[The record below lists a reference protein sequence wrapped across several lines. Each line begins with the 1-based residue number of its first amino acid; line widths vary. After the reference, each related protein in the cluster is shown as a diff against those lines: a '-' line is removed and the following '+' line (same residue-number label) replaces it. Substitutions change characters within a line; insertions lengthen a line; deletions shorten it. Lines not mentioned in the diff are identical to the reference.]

1 MSSINIC
8 VNNEE
13 REYYLEDGSSGI
25 VLENIVKDI
34 DSKFK
39 GYITLAN
46 INNKLREL
54 SYEVKE
60 DCNIEFLDTT
70 NADGSR
76 VYARTMS
83 FIFIM
88 ACNELFNK
96 ARVTIEHSLS
106 KGLYCE
112 VHKDTK
118 LQNFDL
124 ENIKN
129 KMQDIIDKNYKIE
142 KISTTKSNAI
152 KIFEDH
158 GMYEKAELLRYK
170 EYDDVKIYKCNNYIN
185 HFYGH
190 MLPSTGYIKTFDL
203 KQYKNGVILLG
214 PSEFDKTKVIKYVPQ
229 PKLADIYR
237 EAEEWAK
244 VIDVDKVITLNKVI
258 ENNQYGEVI
267 RMVEALHEKKLSQIA
282 DMIKE
287 QKKRVVLIAAP
298 SSSGKTSF
306 ANRLCI
312 HLKVNG
318 LTPITI
324 SLDDYFLNREDTP
337 LDEFGKYD
345 FESIYAIDLERFNS
359 DLKNLLNGK
368 EVSLPKFNFK
378 TGKREENHKKL
389 KIKENQPIILEG
401 IHGLNPILTSSI
413 PDEDKFKIYISALT
427 QINLDD
433 YNRIPTTDLRLIRRM
448 VRDHN
453 FRGYSA
459 KHTIMNW
466 DSVRRGEKINIFP
479 YQEEA
484 DIIFNSAC
492 VYELAVLKKYAKP
505 LLEEIKSDDE
515 AYIEA
520 NRLLKFLQ
528 YFIELEDI
536 SDIPSTSILREF
548 IGGSKIVD

>member
-1 MSSINIC
+1 MSIINIC
-8 VNNEE
+8 INNVN
-13 REYYLEDGSSGI
+13 REYYLEEGSSGI

-34 DSKFK
+34 ESEYK

-54 SYEVKE
+54 SYKVKE
-60 DCNIEFLDTT
+60 DCNIKFIDTT

-76 VYARTMS
+76 VYSRTMS

-88 ACNELFNK
+88 ACNELFDK

-106 KGLYCE
+106 RGLYCE
-112 VHKDTK
+112 VHTNAK
-118 LQNFDL
+118 LQDFDL
-124 ENIKN
+124 KNIKN
-129 KMQDIIDKNYKIE
+129 KMQYIIDKNYKIE

-152 KIFEDH
+152 KIFEEH

-170 EYDDVKIYKCNNYIN
+170 EHDDVKIYKCNNYIN

-203 KQYKNGVILLG
+203 KQYENGVILLG
-214 PSEFDKTKVIKYVPQ
+214 PSESDKTKVKEYVPQ
-229 PKLADIYR
+229 PKLANIYK

-244 VIDVDKVITLNKVI
+244 VIDVDKVITLNKII

-267 RMVEALHEKKLSQIA
+267 RTVEALHEKKLSQIA

-287 QKKRVVLIAAP
+287 KKKRVVLIAAP

-318 LTPITI
+318 LNPVSI

-345 FESIYAIDLERFNS
+345 FESIYAIDLEKFNS
-359 DLKNLLNGK
+359 DLKSLLDGK
-368 EVSLPKFNFK
+368 EVNLPKFNFK
-378 TGKREENHKKL
+378 TGKREENYKKL
-389 KIKENQPIILEG
+389 KIKDNQPIILEG

-413 PDEDKFKIYISALT
+413 HDEDKFKIYISALT

-448 VRDHN
+448 VRDYN

-459 KHTIMNW
+459 KHTINTW
-466 DSVRRGEKINIFP
+466 HKVNNGEEKNIFP

-528 YFIELEDI
+528 YFIELEDT

>member
-1 MSSINIC
+1 
-8 VNNEE
+8 
-13 REYYLEDGSSGI
+13 
-25 VLENIVKDI
+25 
-34 DSKFK
+34 
-39 GYITLAN
+39 
-46 INNKLREL
+46 
-54 SYEVKE
+54 
-60 DCNIEFLDTT
+60 
-70 NADGSR
+70 
-76 VYARTMS
+76 
-83 FIFIM
+83 
-88 ACNELFNK
+88 
-96 ARVTIEHSLS
+96 
-106 KGLYCE
+106 
-112 VHKDTK
+112 
-118 LQNFDL
+118 
-124 ENIKN
+124 
-129 KMQDIIDKNYKIE
+129 
-142 KISTTKSNAI
+142 
-152 KIFEDH
+152 
-158 GMYEKAELLRYK
+158 
-170 EYDDVKIYKCNNYIN
+170 
-185 HFYGH
+185 
-190 MLPSTGYIKTFDL
+190 
-203 KQYKNGVILLG
+203 
-214 PSEFDKTKVIKYVPQ
+214 
-229 PKLADIYR
+229 
-237 EAEEWAK
+237 
-244 VIDVDKVITLNKVI
+244 
-258 ENNQYGEVI
+258 
-267 RMVEALHEKKLSQIA
+267 
-282 DMIKE
+282 MIKE
-287 QKKRVVLIAAP
+287 KKKRVVLIAAP

-318 LTPITI
+318 LNPVSI

-345 FESIYAIDLERFNS
+345 FESIYAIDLEKFNS
-359 DLKNLLNGK
+359 DLKSLLDGK
-368 EVSLPKFNFK
+368 QVNLPKFNFK
-378 TGKREENHKKL
+378 TGKREENYKKL

-413 PDEDKFKIYISALT
+413 HDEDKFKIYISALT

-466 DSVRRGEKINIFP
+466 DSVRRGEKKNIFP

-528 YFIELEDI
+528 YFIELEDT

>member
-1 MSSINIC
+1 MSNINIC
-8 VNNEE
+8 VNNKN
-13 REYYLEDGSSGI
+13 REYYLEEGSSGV
-25 VLENIVKDI
+25 VLEKIVQDI
-34 DSKFK
+34 GSEYK

-60 DCNIEFLDTT
+60 NCNINFLDTT

-76 VYARTMS
+76 VYFRTMS

-88 ACNELFNK
+88 ACNELFNNP
-96 ARVTIEHSLS
+96 RVTIEHSLS

-112 VHKDTK
+112 VHADKK
-118 LQNFDL
+118 LQEVDV
-124 ENIKN
+124 ENIKI
-129 KMQDIIDKNYKIE
+129 KMQNIIDKNYKIE
-142 KISTTKSNAI
+142 KISTTKAKAI
-152 KIFEDH
+152 KIFEDY

-170 EYDDVKIYKCNNYIN
+170 EYDDVKIYKCNNNIN

-203 KQYKNGVILLG
+203 KRYKNGVILLG
-214 PSEFDKTKVIKYVPQ
+214 PSEFDKTKPTMYEPQ
-229 PKLADIYR
+229 PKLANIYK
-237 EAEEWAK
+237 EAEEWAN
-244 VIDVDKVITLNKVI
+244 VMDVDKVTTLNKII
-258 ENNQYGEVI
+258 ESNQYGEVI
-267 RMVEALHEKKLSQIA
+267 RIVEALHEKKLSQIA
-282 DMIKE
+282 DIIKE
-287 QKKRVVLIAAP
+287 NKKRVILIAAP

-306 ANRLCI
+306 ANRLFI

-318 LTPITI
+318 LKPVSI

-345 FESIYAIDLERFNS
+345 FESIYAIDLEKFNS
-359 DLKNLLNGK
+359 DLKGLLEGN
-368 EVSLPKFNFK
+368 EISIPKFNFK
-378 TGKREENHKKL
+378 TGKRERKYKKL

-448 VRDHN
+448 VRDYN

-466 DSVRRGEKINIFP
+466 ESVRRGEKKNIFP

-505 LLEEIKSDDE
+505 LLEEIKNDDE

-528 YFIELEDI
+528 YFIELEDT

>member
-1 MSSINIC
+1 MSIINIC
-8 VNNEE
+8 INNVN
-13 REYYLEDGSSGI
+13 REYYLEEGSSGI

-34 DSKFK
+34 ESEYK

-54 SYEVKE
+54 SYKVKE
-60 DCNIEFLDTT
+60 DCNIKFIDKT

-76 VYARTMS
+76 VYSRTMS

-88 ACNELFNK
+88 ACNELFDK

-106 KGLYCE
+106 RGLYCE
-112 VHKDTK
+112 VHTNAK
-118 LQNFDL
+118 LQDFDL
-124 ENIKN
+124 KNIKN
-129 KMQDIIDKNYKIE
+129 KMQYIIDKNYKIE

-152 KIFEDH
+152 KIFEEH

-170 EYDDVKIYKCNNYIN
+170 EHDDVKIYKCNNYIN

-203 KQYKNGVILLG
+203 KQYENGVILLG
-214 PSEFDKTKVIKYVPQ
+214 PSESDKTKVKEYVPQ
-229 PKLADIYR
+229 PKLANIYK

-244 VIDVDKVITLNKVI
+244 VIDVDKVITLNKII

-267 RMVEALHEKKLSQIA
+267 RTVEALHEKKLSQIA

-287 QKKRVVLIAAP
+287 KKKRVVLIAAP

-318 LTPITI
+318 LNPVSI

-345 FESIYAIDLERFNS
+345 FESIYAIDLEKFNS
-359 DLKNLLNGK
+359 DLKSLLDGK
-368 EVSLPKFNFK
+368 EVNLPKFNFK
-378 TGKREENHKKL
+378 TGKREENYKKL
-389 KIKENQPIILEG
+389 KIKDNQPIILEG

-413 PDEDKFKIYISALT
+413 HDEDKFKIYISALT

-448 VRDHN
+448 VRDYN

-459 KHTIMNW
+459 KHTIINW
-466 DSVRRGEKINIFP
+466 DSVRRGEKKNIFP

-528 YFIELEDI
+528 YFIELEDT

>member
-1 MSSINIC
+1 MGSIKVCIDNK
-8 VNNEE
+8 N
-13 REYYLEDGSSGI
+13 REYRFDDKYSGI
-25 VLENIVKDI
+25 LLENIVEDI
-34 DSKFK
+34 ESEYK

-54 SYEVKE
+54 SYEVKQ
-60 DCNIEFLDTT
+60 DCDIKFIDTT
-70 NADGSR
+70 NADGLR
-76 VYARTMS
+76 VYFRTLS

-88 ACNELFNK
+88 ACDELFNK
-96 ARVTIEHSLS
+96 PKVTIEHSLS
-106 KGLYCE
+106 KGLYSE
-112 VHKDTK
+112 VHVNNN
-118 LQNFDL
+118 LQEDDIIK
-124 ENIKN
+124 IKN
-129 KMQDIIDKNYKIE
+129 KMQDIINKNYKIE
-142 KISTTKSNAI
+142 KISTTKEEAI
-152 KIFEDH
+152 KIFESNN
-158 GMYEKAELLRYK
+158 MYEKAELLRYK
-170 EYDDVKIYKCNNYIN
+170 EYNDVKIYKCNNNID

-190 MLPSTGYIKTFDL
+190 MLPSTGHIKVFDL
-203 KQYKNGVILLG
+203 KKYGNGVILFG
-214 PSEFDKTKVIKYVPQ
+214 PSESNKKEPAKYIPQ
-229 PKLADIYR
+229 PKLANIYK
-237 EAEEWAK
+237 EAENWAK
-244 VIDVDKVITLNKVI
+244 VMEIDKVTTLNKI
-258 ENNQYGEVI
+258 IQDKKYGEVI
-267 RMVEALHEKKLSQIA
+267 RIVEALHEKKLSQIA
-282 DMIKE
+282 DMIKNE
-287 QKKRVVLIAAP
+287 GKRVVLIAAP

-306 ANRLCI
+306 AHRLCI

-318 LTPITI
+318 LSPVSI

-337 LDEFGKYD
+337 LDEFGNYD

-359 DLKNLLNGK
+359 DLKSLLEGK
-368 EVSLPKFNFK
+368 EISLPRFNFK
-378 TGKREENHKKL
+378 LGKREENYKKL

-448 VRDHN
+448 VRDYN

-466 DSVRRGEKINIFP
+466 NSVRRGEKKNIFP

-505 LLEEIKSDDE
+505 LLEEIESSDE

-528 YFIELEDI
+528 YFIELEDT

>member
-1 MSSINIC
+1 MSIINIC
-8 VNNEE
+8 INNVN
-13 REYYLEDGSSGI
+13 REYYLEEGSSGI

-34 DSKFK
+34 ESEYK

-54 SYEVKE
+54 SYKVKE
-60 DCNIEFLDTT
+60 DCNIKFIDTT

-76 VYARTMS
+76 VYSRTMS

-88 ACNELFNK
+88 ACNELFDK

-106 KGLYCE
+106 RGLYCE
-112 VHKDTK
+112 VHTNEK
-118 LQNFDL
+118 LQDFDL
-124 ENIKN
+124 KNIKN

-152 KIFEDH
+152 KIFEEH

-170 EYDDVKIYKCNNYIN
+170 EHDDVKIYKCNNYIN

-203 KQYKNGVILLG
+203 KQYENGVILLG
-214 PSEFDKTKVIKYVPQ
+214 PSESDKTKAKEYVPQ
-229 PKLADIYR
+229 PKLANIYK

-244 VIDVDKVITLNKVI
+244 VIDVDKVITLNKI
-258 ENNQYGEVI
+258 IDNNQYGEVI
-267 RMVEALHEKKLSQIA
+267 RTVEALHEKKLSQIA

-287 QKKRVVLIAAP
+287 KKKRVVLIAAP

-318 LTPITI
+318 LNPVSI

-345 FESIYAIDLERFNS
+345 FESIYAIDLEKFNS
-359 DLKNLLNGK
+359 DLKSLLDGK
-368 EVSLPKFNFK
+368 EVNLPKFNFK
-378 TGKREENHKKL
+378 TGKREENYKKL

-401 IHGLNPILTSSI
+401 IHVLNPILTSSI
-413 PDEDKFKIYISALT
+413 HEEDKFKIYISAVT

-466 DSVRRGEKINIFP
+466 DSVRRGEKKNIFP

-528 YFIELEDI
+528 YFIELEDT